1 MKKRK
6 KLSMKKSK
14 KMFTATAG
22 NQKVHPKNYAGQS
35 ISINTNPMRGGI
47 RL

>member
-6 KLSMKKSK
+6 PLSKGKSK
-14 KMFTATAG
+14 KMFSNTAKKTHRR
-22 NQKVHPKNYAGQS
+22 NVS
-35 ISINTNPMRGGI
+35 DRPMRGGI

>member
-6 KLSMKKSK
+6 NLSMKKSK
-14 KMFTATAG
+14 KMFSATAG
-22 NQKVHPKNYAGQS
+22 ANSTHPKNYAGQS
-35 ISINTNPMRGGI
+35 ISVTTNPMRGGI